1 MVSGMEATLATH
13 LADYRSLRRELE
25 SSILP
30 IATSVDGRRF
40 EFQAPLD
47 PLELR
52 VGGYVTL
59 GDDRLG
65 QVTSLG
71 VVSTDAGEIG
81 WNSDGPMSQST
92 TLRIR
97 AASGGGQV
105 LGGDGTPFHDAP
117 LRPATPDE
125 VVACRPCRGHGD

>member
-1 MVSGMEATLATH
+1 MEATLATH

-40 EFQAPLD
+40 TFQAPLD

-59 GDDRLG
+59 GSERLG
-65 QVTSLG
+65 QITSLAIEHA
-71 VVSTDAGEIG
+71 DAGEIG
-81 WNSDGPMSQST
+81 WTGDGAMTQST

-97 AASGGGQV
+97 AASGEGQV
-105 LGGDGTPFHDAP
+105 L
-117 LRPATPDE
+117 
-125 VVACRPCRGHGD
+125 

>member
-1 MVSGMEATLATH
+1 MRRLRPPDREGRDMEATLAAH
-13 LADYRSLRRELE
+13 LADYRALRRELE

-40 EFQAPLD
+40 TFQAPLD

-52 VGGYVTL
+52 VGGYVML

-71 VVSTDAGEIG
+71 VLSTDAGEIG
-81 WNSDGPMSQST
+81 WN
-92 TLRIR
+92 
-97 AASGGGQV
+97 
-105 LGGDGTPFHDAP
+105 GDGMMSKT
-117 LRPATPDE
+117 T
-125 VVACRPCRGHGD
+125 V